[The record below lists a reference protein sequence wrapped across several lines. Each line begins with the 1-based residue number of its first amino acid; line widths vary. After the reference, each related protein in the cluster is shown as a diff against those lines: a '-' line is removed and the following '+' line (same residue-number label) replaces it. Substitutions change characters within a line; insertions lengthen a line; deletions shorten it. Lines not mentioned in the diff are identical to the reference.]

1 MQQNF
6 CVGPAVQLNVPFL
19 GPADA
24 RKLIGSF
31 GFEAV
36 NPDQV
41 SSSADNNPDPFLI
54 DYHRTNSFA
63 QALDEGTKTD
73 NSFSCR
79 FRSQDRRRPSA
90 TPITRAQV
98 SLFRTH
104 DTGRIKKVYP
114 CRITFSVRDGNA
126 QSSSYNRPFQS

>member
-6 CVGPAVQLNVPFL
+6 CAGPAVQLNVPFL

-24 RKLIGSF
+24 RKHIGSF

-41 SSSADNNPDPFLI
+41 SSSADNNPDPLLI

-63 QALDEGTKTD
+63 QALDEGTRPTTAFLAGSDFKTEG
-73 NSFSCR
+73 
-79 FRSQDRRRPSA
+79 DRQP
-90 TPITRAQV
+90 
-98 SLFRTH
+98 LL
-104 DTGRIKKVYP
+104 
-114 CRITFSVRDGNA
+114 
-126 QSSSYNRPFQS
+126 